1 MSMTQIPLR
10 AMEALVRASADTPSK
25 SETHPATTR
34 KTVLEM
40 PMMEICGGKISRIV
54 NFHLSTYVA

>member
-1 MSMTQIPLR
+1 
-10 AMEALVRASADTPSK
+10 MEALVRASADTPSK

-40 PMMEICGGKISRIV
+40 PMMEICGGGGGITTIV
-54 NFHLSTYVA
+54 NFH